1 MMMMVMMMMMV
12 VVVMMMMMIPNF
24 KNPQGWSVV
33 YSIITC
39 DISSFDN
46 NNDDDDD
53 DDDGGA
59 VDDDDDA
66 ISFSIEVIA
75 PFKSCAIPDAIPNK
89 YDDDDNDY
97 NYDNKNGNLVDLL
110 H

>member
-1 MMMMVMMMMMV
+1 M
-12 VVVMMMMMIPNF
+12 
-24 KNPQGWSVV
+24 

-39 DISSFDN
+39 DMSSFDN

-53 DDDGGA
+53 DEDDDDGA
-59 VDDDDDA
+59 VDDDDDDT

-89 YDDDDNDY
+89 DDDDDDNDD
-97 NYDNKNGNLVDLL
+97 DNNGNLVDQL
-110 H
+110 HF